1 MSNERSNN
9 PDSAEFAQICMKWLK
24 SNKPTLTVKDRYN
37 DSKLIY
43 VRVPSEGL
51 DYVYNISTYWLRANP
66 NETRHF
72 GFNAVY
78 SPTAKICVFNDFHE
92 NRAFTIPKEE
102 IAEEEAL
109 DFYESESARTKFDE
123 IFEKV
128 FPSIFL
134 AKYQDK
140 VTINENTSEASDY
153 YTDAARKAYL
163 RGENEV
169 SLLEMFYEHIKT
181 EKIYLQPIESM
192 LARDST
198 ESYRILIDFILRG
211 QTEEVM
217 REFIE
222 KAITS
227 CEKETPH
234 VFTKMYGQFMN
245 YLKSA
250 AAIYDLSKSYT
261 PSENEKLTRSMCQAY
276 HAFFKDKEPPRKI
289 KITVMGA
296 NKNRNWRSE
305 RDNIDIEGKIM
316 TMKVDPCRLASPYVA
331 FEPSTYGVS
340 DFTCKDLQVRKNYS
354 GRIEFPMDDIHTE
367 DILKIEYGRKIIW
380 EKPAK
385 EAI

>member
-9 PDSAEFAQICMKWLK
+9 PNSAEFAQTCMEWLK

-51 DYVYNISTYWLRANP
+51 DYIYNISTYWLRANP
-66 NETRHF
+66 NATGHF
-72 GFNAVY
+72 SYNAVY
-78 SPTAKICVFNDFHE
+78 SPTAEICVFNGFL
-92 NRAFTIPKEE
+92 NRDFTIPKEE
-102 IAEEEAL
+102 LVKETAMG
-109 DFYESESARTKFDE
+109 FYKNESARTKFDE
-123 IFEKV
+123 VFEKV

-140 VTINENTSEASDY
+140 VTLDENASDY
-153 YTDAARKAYL
+153 YTDAAKKAYL
-163 RGENEV
+163 RGEDEV
-169 SLLEMFYEHIKT
+169 SLLEMFYEQIKT

-192 LARDST
+192 LAKDST
-198 ESYRILIDFILRG
+198 ESYRILIDLIAKG
-211 QTEEVM
+211 QTEEAM

-245 YLKSA
+245 YLKNAKAVYS
-250 AAIYDLSKSYT
+250 LSKAYFPT
-261 PSENEKLTRSMCQAY
+261 EDEKLTRSMCQAY

-316 TMKVDPCRLASPYVA
+316 TMKVDPCQLASPYVA
-331 FEPSTYGVS
+331 FAPSTYGVS

-354 GRIEFPMDDIHTE
+354 GRIEFPMNDIHTE
-367 DILKIEYGRKIIW
+367 DILKIEYGRKTIW

>member
-78 SPTAKICVFNDFHE
+78 SPTAEICVFNGFL
-92 NRAFTIPKEE
+92 NRDFTIPKEE
-102 IAEEEAL
+102 LVKETAMG
-109 DFYESESARTKFDE
+109 FYESENARTKFDE
-123 IFEKV
+123 VFEKV

-140 VTINENTSEASDY
+140 VTLDENPSDY
-153 YTDAARKAYL
+153 YTDAAKKAYL
-163 RGENEV
+163 RGEDEV
-169 SLLEMFYEHIKT
+169 SLLEMFYEQIKT
-181 EKIYLQPIESM
+181 EKIYLQPIESL

-198 ESYRILIDFILRG
+198 ESYRILINFIAKG
-211 QTEEVM
+211 QTEEAM

-222 KAITS
+222 KALTS

-245 YLKSA
+245 YLKRAKAVYS
-250 AAIYDLSKSYT
+250 LSKAYLPT
-261 PSENEKLTRSMCQAY
+261 KDEKLTRSMCQAY
-276 HAFFKDKEPPRKI
+276 HAFFKNKEPPRKI

-296 NKNRNWRSE
+296 NKNRNWRYE
-305 RDNIDIEGKIM
+305 RDNIDIDGKIM
-316 TMKVDPCRLASPYVA
+316 QMKVDPCQLASPYVA
-331 FEPSTYGVS
+331 FEPSTYNIS

-354 GRIEFPMDDIHTE
+354 GRIEIPIQDIHAE

-380 EKPAK
+380 KKPAK

>member
-9 PDSAEFAQICMKWLK
+9 PNSAEFAQICMEWLK

-51 DYVYNISTYWLRANP
+51 DYIYNISTYWLRANP
-66 NETRHF
+66 NATGHF
-72 GFNAVY
+72 GYNAVY
-78 SPTAKICVFNDFHE
+78 SPTAEICVFNGFL
-92 NRAFTIPKEE
+92 NRDFTIPKEE
-102 IAEEEAL
+102 LVKETAMG
-109 DFYESESARTKFDE
+109 FYESESARTKFDE
-123 IFEKV
+123 VFEKV

-140 VTINENTSEASDY
+140 VTLDENASDY
-153 YTDAARKAYL
+153 YTDAAKKAYL
-163 RGENEV
+163 RGEDEV
-169 SLLEMFYEHIKT
+169 SLLEMFYEQIKT

-192 LARDST
+192 LAKDST
-198 ESYRILIDFILRG
+198 ESYRILIDFIAKG
-211 QTEEVM
+211 QTEEAM

-245 YLKSA
+245 YLKNAKAVYS
-250 AAIYDLSKSYT
+250 LSKAYFPT
-261 PSENEKLTRSMCQAY
+261 EDEKLTRSMCQAY

-296 NKNRNWRSE
+296 NKNRNWRSK

-316 TMKVDPCRLASPYVA
+316 TMKVDPCQLASPYVA
-331 FEPSTYGVS
+331 FEPSTHGVS

>member
-9 PDSAEFAQICMKWLK
+9 PNSAEFAQICMEWLK

-51 DYVYNISTYWLRANP
+51 DYIYNISTYWLRANP
-66 NETRHF
+66 NETGHF
-72 GFNAVY
+72 GYNAVY
-78 SPTAKICVFNDFHE
+78 SPTAEICVFNGFL
-92 NRAFTIPKEE
+92 NRDFTIPKEE
-102 IAEEEAL
+102 LVKETAMG
-109 DFYESESARTKFDE
+109 FYESEGARTKFDE
-123 IFEKV
+123 VFEKV

-140 VTINENTSEASDY
+140 VTLDENASDY
-153 YTDAARKAYL
+153 YTDAAKKAYL
-163 RGENEV
+163 RGEDGV
-169 SLLEMFYEHIKT
+169 SLLEMFYEQIKT
-181 EKIYLQPIESM
+181 EKIYLQPIESL

-198 ESYRILIDFILRG
+198 ESYQLLIDFIAKG
-211 QTEEVM
+211 QTEETM

-222 KAITS
+222 KTLTS

-245 YLKSA
+245 YLKNAKAVYS
-250 AAIYDLSKSYT
+250 LSKAYLPT
-261 PSENEKLTRSMCQAY
+261 ENEKLTRSMCQAY
-276 HAFFKDKEPPRKI
+276 HAFFKNKEPPRKI

-367 DILKIEYGRKIIW
+367 DILKIEYGRKTIW

>member
-9 PDSAEFAQICMKWLK
+9 PNSAEFAQICMKWLK
-24 SNKPTLTVKDRYN
+24 SDEQTLTVKDRYGDDN
-37 DSKLIY
+37 LIY
-43 VRVPSEGL
+43 IRIALKGL
-51 DYVYNISTYWLRANP
+51 HYIYNVSTYWMSANP
-66 NETRHF
+66 TETGHF

-109 DFYESESARTKFDE
+109 GFYGSESARTKFDE
-123 IFEKV
+123 VFEKV

-140 VTINENTSEASDY
+140 VTLNENASDY
-153 YTDAARKAYL
+153 YTDAAKRAYL

-169 SLLEMFYEHIKT
+169 SLLEMFYEQIKT

-192 LARDST
+192 LARNST
-198 ESYRILIDFILRG
+198 ESFRILIDFIAKG
-211 QTEEVM
+211 QTEEAM

-222 KAITS
+222 KALTS

-245 YLKSA
+245 YLKRAKAVYS
-250 AAIYDLSKSYT
+250 LSKAYLPT
-261 PSENEKLTRSMCQAY
+261 EDEKLTRSMCQAY
-276 HAFFKDKEPPRKI
+276 HAFFKNKEPPRKI

-316 TMKVDPCRLASPYVA
+316 AMKVDPCGLASPYRA

-367 DILKIEYGRKIIW
+367 DILKIEYGRKTIW

>member
-66 NETRHF
+66 NETGHF
-72 GFNAVY
+72 GYNAVY
-78 SPTAKICVFNDFHE
+78 SPTAEICVFDYFSA
-92 NRAFTIPKEE
+92 NRECSIPKEE
-102 IAEEEAL
+102 LVKEMAMG
-109 DFYESESARTKFDE
+109 FYESESARTKFDE
-123 IFEKV
+123 VFEKV

-134 AKYQDK
+134 TKYQDK
-140 VTINENTSEASDY
+140 VTLDENASDY
-153 YTDAARKAYL
+153 YTDAAKKAYL

-169 SLLEMFYEHIKT
+169 SLLEMFKEQIKT

-192 LARDST
+192 LTRDST
-198 ESYRILIDFILRG
+198 ESYQILIDFIAKG
-211 QTEEVM
+211 QTEEAM

-222 KAITS
+222 KALTS

-245 YLKSA
+245 YLKCAKAVYS
-250 AAIYDLSKSYT
+250 LSKAYLPT
-261 PSENEKLTRSMCQAY
+261 KDEKLTRSMCQAY
-276 HAFFKDKEPPRKI
+276 HSFFKDKEPPRKI

-316 TMKVDPCRLASPYVA
+316 TMKVDPCQLASPYVA

-354 GRIEFPMDDIHTE
+354 GRIEIPMDDIHTE
-367 DILKIEYGRKIIW
+367 DILKIEYGRKTIW

>member
-72 GFNAVY
+72 VFYAVY

-140 VTINENTSEASDY
+140 VTLDENPSDY
-153 YTDAARKAYL
+153 YTDAAKKAYL

-169 SLLEMFYEHIKT
+169 SLFETFYEQIKT
-181 EKIYLQPIESM
+181 DKIYLQPIENM
-192 LARDST
+192 LTRDST
-198 ESYRILIDFILRG
+198 ESYRILIDFIAKG
-211 QTEEVM
+211 QTEEAM

-222 KAITS
+222 KTITS

-234 VFTKMYGQFMN
+234 VFTKMYGQFMS
-245 YLKSA
+245 YLKNAKAVYS
-250 AAIYDLSKSYT
+250 LSKAYLPT
-261 PSENEKLTRSMCQAY
+261 EDEKLTRSMCQAY
-276 HAFFKDKEPPRKI
+276 QSFFKDKEPPKKV
-289 KITVMGA
+289 KITVRGT
-296 NKNRNWRSE
+296 NENRSYPYKK
-305 RDNIDIEGKIM
+305 DSIDIEGKTM
-316 TMKVDPCRLASPYVA
+316 TMKIPPYKLAAPWEA
-331 FEPSTYGVS
+331 FRPNIYTIS
-340 DFTCKDLQVRKNYS
+340 DLTAKDFPTKKDYN
-354 GRIEFPMDDIHTE
+354 GRIEIPMDDIHTE
-367 DILKIEYGRKIIW
+367 DILKIEYGRKTIW

>member
-1 MSNERSNN
+1 MSNEQINN

-24 SNKPTLTVKDRYN
+24 SNKPTLTVKDRYGDN
-37 DSKLIY
+37 ELIY
-43 VRVPSEGL
+43 VRIPSEGL

-72 GFNAVY
+72 AYNAVY
-78 SPTAKICVFNDFHE
+78 SPTAEICVFDGFL
-92 NRAFTIPKEE
+92 NRDFTIPKEE
-102 IAEEEAL
+102 LVKETAL
-109 DFYESESARTKFDE
+109 GFYQSENARTKFDE
-123 IFEKV
+123 VFEKV

-140 VTINENTSEASDY
+140 VTLDENQSDY
-153 YTDAARKAYL
+153 YTDAAKKAYL
-163 RGENEV
+163 RGEDEV
-169 SLLEMFYEHIKT
+169 SLLEMFYEQIKT

-198 ESYRILIDFILRG
+198 ESYRILIDFIAKG
-211 QTEEVM
+211 QTEEAM

-245 YLKSA
+245 YLKRAKAVYS
-250 AAIYDLSKSYT
+250 LSKAYLPT
-261 PSENEKLTRSMCQAY
+261 KDEKLTRSMCQAY
-276 HAFFKDKEPPRKI
+276 HAFFKNKEPPRKI

-316 TMKVDPCRLASPYVA
+316 TMKVDPRRLASPYGA

-354 GRIEFPMDDIHTE
+354 GRIEIPMDDIHTE
-367 DILKIEYGRKIIW
+367 DILKIEYGRKTIW

>member
-9 PDSAEFAQICMKWLK
+9 PNSAEFAQICMEWLK

-51 DYVYNISTYWLRANP
+51 DYIYNISTYWLRANP
-66 NETRHF
+66 NATGHF
-72 GFNAVY
+72 GYNAVY
-78 SPTAKICVFNDFHE
+78 SPTAEICVFDGFL
-92 NRAFTIPKEE
+92 NRDFTIPKEE
-102 IAEEEAL
+102 LVKETAMG
-109 DFYESESARTKFDE
+109 FYESESARTKFDE
-123 IFEKV
+123 VFEKV

-140 VTINENTSEASDY
+140 VTLDENASDY
-153 YTDAARKAYL
+153 YTDAAKKAYL
-163 RGENEV
+163 RGEDEV
-169 SLLEMFYEHIKT
+169 SLLEMFYEQIKT

-192 LARDST
+192 LAKDST
-198 ESYRILIDFILRG
+198 ESYRILIDFIAKG
-211 QTEEVM
+211 QTEEAM

-222 KAITS
+222 KTLTS
-227 CEKETPH
+227 CEKEVPH

-245 YLKSA
+245 YLKNAKAVYS
-250 AAIYDLSKSYT
+250 LSKAYLPT
-261 PSENEKLTRSMCQAY
+261 ENEKLTRSMCQAY
-276 HAFFKDKEPPRKI
+276 HSFFKDKEPPRKI

-316 TMKVDPCRLASPYVA
+316 TMKVDPCQLASPYVA

-354 GRIEFPMDDIHTE
+354 RRIEIPMDDIHTE
-367 DILKIEYGRKIIW
+367 DILKIEYGRKTIW

>member
-109 DFYESESARTKFDE
+109 DFYESENARTKFDE
-123 IFEKV
+123 VFEKV

-140 VTINENTSEASDY
+140 VTLDENPSDY
-153 YTDAARKAYL
+153 YTDAAKKAYL

-169 SLLEMFYEHIKT
+169 SLLEMFYEQIKT
-181 EKIYLQPIESM
+181 EKICLQSIESM

-198 ESYRILIDFILRG
+198 ESYRILIDFIAKG
-211 QTEEVM
+211 QTEEAM

-222 KAITS
+222 KALTS

-245 YLKSA
+245 YLKCAKAVYS
-250 AAIYDLSKSYT
+250 LSKAYLPT
-261 PSENEKLTRSMCQAY
+261 KNEKLTRSMCQAY
-276 HAFFKDKEPPRKI
+276 HSFFKDKEPPRKI

-316 TMKVDPCRLASPYVA
+316 TMKVDPCQLASPYVA

-367 DILKIEYGRKIIW
+367 DILKIEYGRKTIW

>member
-1 MSNERSNN
+1 MSNEQSNN
-9 PDSAEFAQICMKWLK
+9 PNSAEFAQICMKWLK
-24 SNKPTLTVKDRYN
+24 SNKHTLTVKDRYN
-37 DSKLIY
+37 DGKLIY
-43 VRVPSEGL
+43 VKIPSEGL
-51 DYVYNISTYWLRANP
+51 DYIYNISTYWLRANP
-66 NETRHF
+66 NETGHF
-72 GFNAVY
+72 GYNAVY
-78 SPTAKICVFNDFHE
+78 SPTAEICVFNGFL
-92 NRAFTIPKEE
+92 NRDFTIPKEE
-102 IAEEEAL
+102 LVKETAMG
-109 DFYESESARTKFDE
+109 FYESEGARTKFDE
-123 IFEKV
+123 VFEKV

-140 VTINENTSEASDY
+140 VTLDENASDY
-153 YTDAARKAYL
+153 YTDAAKKAYL
-163 RGENEV
+163 REV
-169 SLLEMFYEHIKT
+169 SLLEMFYEQIKT
-181 EKIYLQPIESM
+181 EKIYLQPIESL

-198 ESYRILIDFILRG
+198 ESYRILIDFIAKG
-211 QTEEVM
+211 QTEEAM

-227 CEKETPH
+227 CEKEIPH

-250 AAIYDLSKSYT
+250 KAVYSLSKAYLPT
-261 PSENEKLTRSMCQAY
+261 EDEKLTRSMCQAY
-276 HAFFKDKEPPRKI
+276 HSFFKDKEPPRKI

-316 TMKVDPCRLASPYVA
+316 TMKVDPCQLASPYVA

>member
-78 SPTAKICVFNDFHE
+78 SPTAEICVFNDFHE

-140 VTINENTSEASDY
+140 VTLDENASDY
-153 YTDAARKAYL
+153 YTDAAKKAYL

-169 SLLEMFYEHIKT
+169 SLLEMFYEQIKT
-181 EKIYLQPIESM
+181 EKIYCSPS
-192 LARDST
+192 
-198 ESYRILIDFILRG
+198 
-211 QTEEVM
+211 
-217 REFIE
+217 
-222 KAITS
+222 KACS
-227 CEKETPH
+227 QETPPNLTGFSLTLLQK
-234 VFTKMYGQFMN
+234 VKRKRRCESL
-245 YLKSA
+245 LKKHSLHA
-250 AAIYDLSKSYT
+250 KK
-261 PSENEKLTRSMCQAY
+261 KLPMSL
-276 HAFFKDKEPPRKI
+276 PRCM
-289 KITVMGA
+289 V
-296 NKNRNWRSE
+296 N
-305 RDNIDIEGKIM
+305 
-316 TMKVDPCRLASPYVA
+316 L
-331 FEPSTYGVS
+331 
-340 DFTCKDLQVRKNYS
+340 
-354 GRIEFPMDDIHTE
+354 
-367 DILKIEYGRKIIW
+367 
-380 EKPAK
+380 
-385 EAI
+385 

>member
-9 PDSAEFAQICMKWLK
+9 PNSAEFAQICMKWLK
-24 SNKPTLTVKDRYN
+24 SNKHTLTVKDRYN

-51 DYVYNISTYWLRANP
+51 DYIYNISTYWLRANP
-66 NETRHF
+66 NATGHF
-72 GFNAVY
+72 GYNAVY
-78 SPTAKICVFNDFHE
+78 SPTAEICVFNGFL
-92 NRAFTIPKEE
+92 NRDFTIPKEE
-102 IAEEEAL
+102 LVKETAMG
-109 DFYESESARTKFDE
+109 FYESESARTKFDE
-123 IFEKV
+123 VFEKV

-140 VTINENTSEASDY
+140 VTLDENASDY
-153 YTDAARKAYL
+153 YTDAAKKAYL
-163 RGENEV
+163 RGEDEA
-169 SLLEMFYEHIKT
+169 SLLEMFYEQIKT
-181 EKIYLQPIESM
+181 EKIYLQPIES
-192 LARDST
+192 LLTRDST
-198 ESYRILIDFILRG
+198 ESYRILIDFIVKG
-211 QTEEVM
+211 QTEEAVKQ
-217 REFIE
+217 FIE
-222 KAITS
+222 EALTA
-227 CEKETPH
+227 CEEETPH

-245 YLKSA
+245 YLKRA
-250 AAIYDLSKSYT
+250 KAVYNLSKAYLPT
-261 PSENEKLTRSMCQAY
+261 EDEKLTRSMCQAY
-276 HAFFKDKEPPRKI
+276 HAFFKNKEPPRKI

-316 TMKVDPCRLASPYVA
+316 TMKVDPCQLASPYVA

>member
-9 PDSAEFAQICMKWLK
+9 PNSAEFAQICMEWLK

-140 VTINENTSEASDY
+140 VTLDENPSDY
-153 YTDAARKAYL
+153 YTDAAKKAYL
-163 RGENEV
+163 RGEDEV
-169 SLLEMFYEHIKT
+169 SLLEMFYEQIKT
-181 EKIYLQPIESM
+181 EKICLQSIESM

-198 ESYRILIDFILRG
+198 ESYRILIDFIAKG
-211 QTEEVM
+211 QTEEAM
-217 REFIE
+217 RGRSPCGERGLKYCCIGSLE
-222 KAITS
+222 LAI
-227 CEKETPH
+227 K
-234 VFTKMYGQFMN
+234 
-245 YLKSA
+245 
-250 AAIYDLSKSYT
+250 
-261 PSENEKLTRSMCQAY
+261 
-276 HAFFKDKEPPRKI
+276 
-289 KITVMGA
+289 
-296 NKNRNWRSE
+296 
-305 RDNIDIEGKIM
+305 
-316 TMKVDPCRLASPYVA
+316 
-331 FEPSTYGVS
+331 
-340 DFTCKDLQVRKNYS
+340 
-354 GRIEFPMDDIHTE
+354 
-367 DILKIEYGRKIIW
+367 
-380 EKPAK
+380 KP
-385 EAI
+385 

>member
-1 MSNERSNN
+1 MSSERINN

-24 SNKPTLTVKDRYN
+24 SDEPTLTVKDRYGDDN
-37 DSKLIY
+37 LIY
-43 VRVPSEGL
+43 IRIALKGFH
-51 DYVYNISTYWLRANP
+51 YIYNVSTYWMSANP
-66 NETRHF
+66 NETGHF

-78 SPTAKICVFNDFHE
+78 SPTAEICVFNDFHG
-92 NRAFTIPKEE
+92 NRDFTIPKEE
-102 IAEEEAL
+102 LVKETAMG
-109 DFYESESARTKFDE
+109 FYESEGARTKFDE
-123 IFEKV
+123 VFEKV

-140 VTINENTSEASDY
+140 VTLDENPSDY
-153 YTDAARKAYL
+153 YTDAAKKAYL
-163 RGENEV
+163 RGEDEV
-169 SLLEMFYEHIKT
+169 SLLEMFYEQIKT

-198 ESYRILIDFILRG
+198 ESYRILINFIAKG
-211 QTEEVM
+211 QTEEAM

-222 KAITS
+222 KALTS

-245 YLKSA
+245 YLKKAKAVYS
-250 AAIYDLSKSYT
+250 LSKAYLPT
-261 PSENEKLTRSMCQAY
+261 EDEKLTRSMCQAY
-276 HAFFKDKEPPRKI
+276 HAFFKNKEPPRKI

-296 NKNRNWRSE
+296 NKNRNWRYE
-305 RDNIDIEGKIM
+305 RDNIDIDGKIM
-316 TMKVDPCRLASPYVA
+316 QMKVDPCRLASPYVA
-331 FEPSTYGVS
+331 FEPSTYGIS
-340 DFTCKDLQVRKNYS
+340 DFTSKDLQVRKDYN
-354 GRIEFPMDDIHTE
+354 GRIEIPIEDIHAE

>member
-9 PDSAEFAQICMKWLK
+9 PNSAEFAQICMEWLK

-66 NETRHF
+66 NATGHF
-72 GFNAVY
+72 GYNAVY
-78 SPTAKICVFNDFHE
+78 SPTAEICVFDGFL
-92 NRAFTIPKEE
+92 NRDFTIPKEE
-102 IAEEEAL
+102 LVKETAMG
-109 DFYESESARTKFDE
+109 FYESESARTKFDE
-123 IFEKV
+123 VFEKV

-140 VTINENTSEASDY
+140 VTLDENASDY
-153 YTDAARKAYL
+153 YTDAAKKAYL
-163 RGENEV
+163 RGEDEV
-169 SLLEMFYEHIKT
+169 SLLEMFYEQIKT

-192 LARDST
+192 LAKDST
-198 ESYRILIDFILRG
+198 ESYRILIDFIAKG
-211 QTEEVM
+211 QTEEAM

-222 KAITS
+222 KTLTS
-227 CEKETPH
+227 CEKEVPH

-245 YLKSA
+245 YLKNAKAVYS
-250 AAIYDLSKSYT
+250 LSKAYLPT
-261 PSENEKLTRSMCQAY
+261 ENEKLTRSMCQAY
-276 HAFFKDKEPPRKI
+276 HSFFKDKEPPRKI

-316 TMKVDPCRLASPYVA
+316 TMKVDPCQLASPYVA

-354 GRIEFPMDDIHTE
+354 RRIEIPMDDIHTE
-367 DILKIEYGRKIIW
+367 DILKIEYGRKTIW

>member
-9 PDSAEFAQICMKWLK
+9 PDSAEFAQICMEWLK

-43 VRVPSEGL
+43 VRVPSKGL
-51 DYVYNISTYWLRANP
+51 DYIYNISTYWLRANP
-66 NETRHF
+66 NETGHF

-78 SPTAKICVFNDFHE
+78 SPTAEICVFNGFL
-92 NRAFTIPKEE
+92 NRDFTIPKEE
-102 IAEEEAL
+102 LVKETAMG
-109 DFYESESARTKFDE
+109 FYDSEGARTKFDE
-123 IFEKV
+123 VFEKV

-140 VTINENTSEASDY
+140 VTLDENPSDY
-153 YTDAARKAYL
+153 YTDAAKKAYL
-163 RGENEV
+163 RGEDEV
-169 SLLEMFYEHIKT
+169 SLLEMFYEQIKT
-181 EKIYLQPIESM
+181 EKIYLQPIESL

-198 ESYRILIDFILRG
+198 ESYRILIDFIAKG
-211 QTEEVM
+211 QTEEAM

-222 KAITS
+222 KALTS

-245 YLKSA
+245 YLKRAKAVYS
-250 AAIYDLSKSYT
+250 LSKAYLPT
-261 PSENEKLTRSMCQAY
+261 EDEKLTRSMCQAY
-276 HAFFKDKEPPRKI
+276 HAFFKNKEPPRKI

-316 TMKVDPCRLASPYVA
+316 TMKVDPCQLASPYVA

>member
-1 MSNERSNN
+1 MINERINN

-24 SNKPTLTVKDRYN
+24 SNKPTLTVKDQYG
-37 DSKLIY
+37 DDKLIY
-43 VRVPSEGL
+43 VRIPSEGL
-51 DYVYNISTYWLRANP
+51 DYIYNISTYWLRANP
-66 NETRHF
+66 NETGHF
-72 GFNAVY
+72 GYNAVY
-78 SPTAKICVFNDFHE
+78 SPTAEICVFNGFL
-92 NRAFTIPKEE
+92 NRDFTIPKEE
-102 IAEEEAL
+102 LVKETAMG
-109 DFYESESARTKFDE
+109 FYESEGARTKFDE
-123 IFEKV
+123 AFEKV

-140 VTINENTSEASDY
+140 VTLDENASDY
-153 YTDAARKAYL
+153 YIDAAKKAYL

-169 SLLEMFYEHIKT
+169 SLLEMFYEQIKT
-181 EKIYLQPIESM
+181 EKIYLQPIESL

-198 ESYRILIDFILRG
+198 ESYRILIDFIAKG
-211 QTEEVM
+211 QTEEAM

-222 KAITS
+222 KALTS

-245 YLKSA
+245 YLKRAKAVYS
-250 AAIYDLSKSYT
+250 LSKAYLPT
-261 PSENEKLTRSMCQAY
+261 EDEKLTRSMCQAY
-276 HAFFKDKEPPRKI
+276 HSFFKDKEPPRKI

-316 TMKVDPCRLASPYVA
+316 TMKVDPCQLASPYVA

-354 GRIEFPMDDIHTE
+354 GRIEIPIEDIHAE

>member
-9 PDSAEFAQICMKWLK
+9 PNSAEFAQICMEWLK

-51 DYVYNISTYWLRANP
+51 DYIYNISTYWLRANP
-66 NETRHF
+66 NETGHF
-72 GFNAVY
+72 GYNAVY
-78 SPTAKICVFNDFHE
+78 SPTAEICVFNGFL
-92 NRAFTIPKEE
+92 NRDFTIPKEE
-102 IAEEEAL
+102 LVKETAMG
-109 DFYESESARTKFDE
+109 FYESKGARTKFDE
-123 IFEKV
+123 VFEKV

-140 VTINENTSEASDY
+140 VTLDENASDY
-153 YTDAARKAYL
+153 YTDAAKKAYL
-163 RGENEV
+163 RGEDEV
-169 SLLEMFYEHIKT
+169 SLLEMFYEQIKT
-181 EKIYLQPIESM
+181 EKIYLQPIESL

-198 ESYRILIDFILRG
+198 ESYRILIDFIAKG
-211 QTEEVM
+211 QTEETM

-222 KAITS
+222 KALTS

-245 YLKSA
+245 YLKRA
-250 AAIYDLSKSYT
+250 KAVYNLSKAYLPT
-261 PSENEKLTRSMCQAY
+261 KDEKLTRSMCQAY

-354 GRIEFPMDDIHTE
+354 GRIEFPLDDIHTE
-367 DILKIEYGRKIIW
+367 DILKIEYGRKTIW